1 MEKNKYKNLKKE
13 EVIALIKEH
22 PSSSIKFAVTDI
34 DGVLR
39 GKLVSKEK
47 FIKSIED
54 NRISFCNVI
63 FGWDINDACYDNT
76 EKSGWHTGYPDA
88 NASFDLSSMRRIP
101 WEEDKLF
108 FLADFEKSD
117 QLCSICPRALLKRII
132 KQANELEFLP
142 KFSNEFEWFNFDET
156 PQTLSDKGYNDPT
169 PISPGMFGY
178 SVLRTSQFSD
188 YINDLFE
195 LMHQFDVPIEG
206 LHTETGFGVY
216 EACITYNEVLKAA
229 DQAVLFKNSVKEIA
243 FHHEIM
249 PSFMAKWNKDL
260 PGCSAHIHQSLWSLN
275 GEKNL
280 FFDIDKNEQMSE
292 ILNSYLAGQLH
303 CLPHILP
310 LYAPT
315 VNSYKR
321 FVEGSWAPTSKSWG
335 IENRTTALRVINHD
349 EHSMRLENRVPGA
362 DTNAYLIM
370 AASLASGLYGVK
382 NKLKLEQKPT
392 VGNEYENPKSEFLPT
407 NLHKA
412 TKAMKESEIAE
423 TLFGKDFTDH
433 FIKTREWEWRQ
444 YDPQISNWEL
454 KRYFEIV

>member
-1 MEKNKYKNLKKE
+1 MKKE
-13 EVIALIKEH
+13 EVIALIKEQ
-22 PSSSIKFAVTDI
+22 PAQSVKFAVTDI

-47 FIKSIED
+47 IMNSIQD

-88 NASFDLSSMRRIP
+88 NATIDLSTLRKIP

-108 FLADFEKSD
+108 FLADFENSKELSG
-117 QLCSICPRALLKRII
+117 ICPRTLLKRVVT
-132 KQANELEFLP
+132 QANELDFLP
-142 KFSNEFEWFNFDET
+142 KFSNEFEWFNFDES
-156 PQTLSDKGYNDPT
+156 PQSLSEKGYANPT
-169 PISPGMFGY
+169 PITPGMFGY

-195 LMHQFDVPIEG
+195 LLHQFNVPIEG
-206 LHTETGFGVY
+206 LHTETGSGAY
-216 EACITYNEVLKAA
+216 EACIKYSEALKAA
-229 DQAVLFKNSVKEIA
+229 DHAVLFKSSVKEIA

-249 PSFMAKWNKDL
+249 PSFMAKWNKEL
-260 PGCSAHIHQSLWSLN
+260 PGCGAHIHQSLWSMD
-275 GEKNL
+275 GQKNL
-280 FFDIDKNEQMSE
+280 FYDAKKPERISDLLE
-292 ILNSYLAGQLH
+292 SYLAGQLH
-303 CLPHILP
+303 CLPYILP

-321 FVEGSWAPTSKSWG
+321 FVEGSWAPNTKSWG

-370 AASLASGLYGVK
+370 AASLASGLFGIK
-382 NKLKLEQKPT
+382 NKLKLKQKAT
-392 VGNEYENPKSEFLPT
+392 SGNEYADQKSELLPT

-412 TKAMKESEIAE
+412 TKAMKESDIAE